1 MIAEGRVGDPSY
13 GRRTVVNRDSDGKYH
28 GFFREACSIL
38 GCGRKVWHL
47 IPPRPKVVFL
57 IATALMVVVS
67 VCNVAFSLLLGQLVN
82 FASASEGTDRWVL
95 LRGAAFILGLIAGAY
110 LLREL
115 VLLVQRYTV
124 QAACT
129 RVEQLFVV
137 RVIGHL
143 LRADLS
149 KFADDKIGTLQ
160 GRISRSC
167 VGSVRFLRLMFLDFL
182 PPLATGILALL
193 TALWKQ
199 PILAAVMAA
208 MIPASVWLTM
218 RQIASQKGV
227 RLRLIRGRE
236 LIDGAVV
243 ELLGGIDYIRAAH
256 TEDHELQRLERA
268 AKDLRK
274 LEKNHH
280 FTMSL
285 FGGLR
290 SLNEGFFHICVLGM
304 AVYLAVIGT
313 ISYGDIL
320 TFSMLFLSVMAPLNE
335 VHRGLDEGHECS
347 LMVADLIAMIEE
359 PADRSYSPDLVEKPR
374 VVTSEPLLVAED
386 LEVIYPTAAGPSTA
400 ISDISL
406 SIRHG
411 ETIGFAGPS
420 GCGKTTLLRVFLRL
434 THPTRGRVRVGGVP
448 LENLSRADIG
458 KLVGYV
464 GQNPFVFHGTIE
476 ENIAYGIEHV
486 ATSAEIEEA
495 ARRAYLH
502 DEIMAMPGGYQA
514 RVTERGANLSGGQ
527 RQRLALAR
535 VFLKDPAILIL
546 DEGTSALDTIGERR
560 VKQAID
566 MARRDRTVI
575 LVAHRLSTLKD
586 ADRILVFQDGRIV
599 ERGTYEELSQ
609 RDGLFAELV
618 RCADAPEEV
627 AAT

>member
-1 MIAEGRVGDPSY
+1 
-13 GRRTVVNRDSDGKYH
+13 VNRDADVKYK
-28 GFFREACSIL
+28 GFLQEARSIL
-38 GCGRKVWHL
+38 GCGRKVWRL
-47 IPPRPKVVFL
+47 IPPRPKMTFL
-57 IATALMVVVS
+57 LATALMFVVS
-67 VCNVAFSLLLGQLVN
+67 VCNVAFPVLLGQLVDLAKN
-82 FASASEGTDRWVL
+82 SHEEERWTL
-95 LRGAAFILGLIAGAY
+95 LRGAAMILGLIAGLY
-110 LLREL
+110 VIREL
-115 VLLVQRYTV
+115 ISMVRRYLVE
-124 QAACT
+124 AACT
-129 RVEQLFVV
+129 RVEQLFIV

-143 LRADLS
+143 LRADLAT
-149 KFADDKIGTLQ
+149 FADDKIGTLQ

-167 VGSVRFLRLMFLDFL
+167 VGAVRFLRLMLLDFL
-182 PPLATGILALL
+182 PPLATGLFALL
-193 TALWKQ
+193 MALWKQ

-208 MIPASVWLTM
+208 MIPTSVWLTM

-285 FGGLR
+285 YGCLR

-304 AVYLAVIGT
+304 AVYLAVVGT

-359 PADRSYSPDLVEKPR
+359 PADRSYSPDHVEPPR
-374 VVTSEPLLVAED
+374 VVSSEPILVAED
-386 LEVIYPTAAGPSTA
+386 LEVVYPTAAGPSVA
-400 ISDISL
+400 ISDISM

-434 THPTRGRVRVGGVP
+434 THPTRGTVRVGGVP

-476 ENIAYGIEHV
+476 ENIAYGIDRT
-486 ATSAEIEEA
+486 ATPAEIEEA

-535 VFLKDPAILIL
+535 VFLKDPPVLIL

-575 LVAHRLSTLKD
+575 LVAHRLTTLKD
-586 ADRILVFQDGRIV
+586 ADRILVFQDGRIA
-599 ERGTYEELSQ
+599 ERGTYDELSQ

-618 RCADAPEEV
+618 RCADAPEE
-627 AAT
+627 AAAPA